1 MRILPINSNMQNFK
15 GITIDRG
22 VEYVYAEDC
31 ALLTCYHYDYYPFKG
46 ENRVMKGYRTEDLR
60 PGEFVIS
67 DEHSYNNKEPLNFTE
82 EEYYEYKKSKI
93 GAKSP
98 DEVTHPVEKCLIERK
113 LYCEL
118 NNSEEF
124 IIALKQQKQLA
135 RKLKWAKRMDNIKM
149 FFPRMFTKITGNLKK
164 TLKL

>member
-31 ALLTCYHYDYYPFKG
+31 ALLTCYNYDYYPFKDDNG
-46 ENRVMKGYRTEDLR
+46 GMPSRTVDLK
-60 PGEFVIS
+60 PGELVIG
-67 DEHSYNNKEPLNFTE
+67 DQYIYNNKEPLNFTLA
-82 EEYYEYKKSKI
+82 EYQEYKKSKI

-113 LYCEL
+113 LYCKL